1 MKYARLLIVSL
12 IAMMLAGEVD
22 AQVSVRRTSK
32 STSTEQSGGKKD
44 TKKDNKKGNKPEA
57 NSGAKLESPKNA
69 AARPTLDKGKGVAGK
84 PSLGKGGDAAPLKR
98 PGVGK
103 KQQPNQGLF
112 RVDGKTLRQQAF
124 DDYQKDN
131 AEETPWQH
139 IVYRELDLT
148 KDENASLYFPIEPM
162 NGLTNLFRVIIDAF
176 SKGEL
181 NAYEYLDGREVFTEK
196 FLVKPQD
203 IFDKFSIYYK
213 VKPATVR
220 GGKDTYEVDES
231 DVPSSEVLS
240 YFVKERWEFDQ
251 KHSKYQARILC
262 ICPVLHQAGDFSADA
277 VKYPMFWINYE
288 DLRPFLRD
296 HLVVSQGM
304 NTAARYTMEEYFTL
318 GQYKGDIYKEQNLRG
333 LSLKQQVGDNPDS
346 LKMAQDKLDNDLR
359 AFEDSI
365 WVKDPEPEPV
375 VDKKAQREAKMAEK
389 INAKAA
395 KGSENTAVDPSAK
408 KNRRTKEPVDMEAAA
423 EEKEA
428 KASTRR
434 SVRR

>member
-1 MKYARLLIVSL
+1 MKYARLLVISL
-12 IAMMLAGEVD
+12 IAMLLVGEVD
-22 AQVSVRRTSK
+22 AQVSVRRTARS
-32 STSTEQSGGKKD
+32 STTEQSA
-44 TKKDNKKGNKPEA
+44 KKDNKKENKKSDGKKA
-57 NSGAKLESPKNA
+57 DAKPNTA
-69 AARPTLDKGKGVAGK
+69 K
-84 PSLGKGGDAAPLKR
+84 PSGSKDKPDAAKATTASPTKKTN
-98 PGVGK
+98 PAK
-103 KQQPNQGLF
+103 KQQQQQAPVNL
-112 RVDGKTLRQQAF
+112 DGKTLRQQAF

-181 NAYEYLDGREVFTEK
+181 NAYEYLDGREMFTEK

-213 VKPATVR
+213 VKPATQR
-220 GGKDTYEVDES
+220 GGKDIYEVDES

-262 ICPVLHQAGDFSADA
+262 ICPVLHQSGDFSADA

-318 GQYKGDIYKEQNLRG
+318 GQYKGEIYKEQNLRG

-346 LKMAQDKLDNDLR
+346 LKIAQDKLDNDLR

-365 WVKDPEPEPV
+365 WVKDPEPV
-375 VDKKAQREAKMAEK
+375 SAADKKAEKREKLAERRLQK
-389 INAKAA
+389 EKKESTAED
-395 KGSENTAVDPSAK
+395 GSSHK
-408 KNRRTKEPVDMEAAA
+408 KNRRTKEEVDMEAAA

-428 KASTRR
+428 KATTHK

>member
-1 MKYARLLIVSL
+1 MKYARLLVISL
-12 IAMMLAGEVD
+12 IAMMLAGEVE
-22 AQVSVRRTSK
+22 AQVSVRRTAK
-32 STSTEQSGGKKD
+32 STSTEQTSNKN
-44 TKKDNKKGNKPEA
+44 NKKGANADSKKDEKKGEGKSSASKPA
-57 NSGAKLESPKNA
+57 TSPRDKNPMLKKSGDVAPAKKSTPAKKNIA
-69 AARPTLDKGKGVAGK
+69 QPTVRP
-84 PSLGKGGDAAPLKR
+84 
-98 PGVGK
+98 
-103 KQQPNQGLF
+103 
-112 RVDGKTLRQQAF
+112 DGKSLRQQAF
-124 DDYQKDN
+124 DDYQKDM

-176 SKGEL
+176 SKGDL
-181 NAYEYLDGREVFTEK
+181 KAYEYLDGREMFTEK

-213 VKPATVR
+213 VKPATQR
-220 GGKDTYEVDES
+220 GGKDICEVDES

-262 ICPVLHQAGDFSADA
+262 ICPVLHQSGDFSADA

-304 NTAARYTMEEYFTL
+304 NTAARYTMEEYFSL

-346 LKMAQDKLDNDLR
+346 LKMAQEKLDNDLR

-365 WVKDPEPEPV
+365 WVKDPVPAPA
-375 VDKKAQREAKMAEK
+375 VDKKAERREKMAEK
-389 INAKAA
+389 VAAKAE
-395 KGSENTAVDPSAK
+395 KEGETSNDPSSSK
-408 KNRRTKEPVDMEAAA
+408 KNRRTKEAVDVEAAA
-423 EEKEA
+423 AEKEA
-428 KASTRR
+428 KATTHR

>member
-1 MKYARLLIVSL
+1 
-12 IAMMLAGEVD
+12 MLASMNHTRFWTIVLAAILSVSVAD
-22 AQVSVRRTSK
+22 AQVSVRRTARS
-32 STSTEQSGGKKD
+32 SSEQTSAKK
-44 TKKDNKKGNKPEA
+44 E
-57 NSGAKLESPKNA
+57 
-69 AARPTLDKGKGVAGK
+69 
-84 PSLGKGGDAAPLKR
+84 
-98 PGVGK
+98 GK
-103 KQQPNQGLF
+103 KQPKSSPATPAKGKSESQGKPDAKSKPATGGKANAPAVAKKSPAATKKQAAQPT
-112 RVDGKTLRQQAF
+112 VADGKTLRQQAF

-139 IVYRELDLT
+139 VVYRELDLT
-148 KDENASLYFPIEPM
+148 KDANASLYFPIEPM

-181 NAYEYLDGREVFTEK
+181 PAYEYLDGREVFTEK
-196 FLVKPQD
+196 FRVKPKD

-213 VKPATVR
+213 EVPPTQR
-220 GGKDTYEVDES
+220 DGKETFVVDES

-296 HLVVSQGM
+296 HLVVNQGM
-304 NTAARYTMEEYFTL
+304 NTAARFTMEEFFTL
-318 GQYKGDIYKEQNLRG
+318 GQYEGDIYKEQNLRG

-346 LKMAQDKLDNDLR
+346 LKMAQQKLDNDLR

-365 WVKDPEPEPV
+365 WVKDPKPSDE
-375 VDKKAQREAKMAEK
+375 KKSRREK
-389 INAKAA
+389 ILQILEEDGIDVEPKQ
-395 KGSENTAVDPSAK
+395 
-408 KNRRTKEPVDMEAAA
+408 NRRTKEEVDMEAAA
-423 EEKEA
+423 IEKIE
-428 KASTRR
+428 KSTTQK
-434 SVRR
+434 SVRRGRK

>member
-1 MKYARLLIVSL
+1 MRYARFIVVSL

-22 AQVSVRRTSK
+22 AQVSVRRTAK
-32 STSTEQSGGKKD
+32 SSTTEQTAKKDAKKDKD
-44 TKKDNKKGNKPEA
+44 TKKDVKKGDEKPAASKPASTREKPA
-57 NSGAKLESPKNA
+57 GSKKL
-69 AARPTLDKGKGVAGK
+69 
-84 PSLGKGGDAAPLKR
+84 GDASAAKR
-98 PGVGK
+98 STPAK
-103 KQQPNQGLF
+103 KQQSVAPVNH
-112 RVDGKTLRQQAF
+112 DGKTLRQQAF
-124 DDYQKDN
+124 DDYQKET

-162 NGLTNLFRVIIDAF
+162 NGLTNLFRVIIEAF

-196 FLVKPQD
+196 YLVKPQD
-203 IFDKFSIYYK
+203 IFDKFEIMYQ
-213 VKPATVR
+213 VKPATQR
-220 GGKDTYEVDES
+220 GGKDVYEVDES
-231 DVPSSEVLS
+231 NVPSSEVLS

-304 NTAARYTMEEYFTL
+304 NTAARYTMEEYFSL

-365 WVKDPEPEPV
+365 WVKDPEPTPA
-375 VDKKAQREAKMAEK
+375 VDKRAERREKMAQQAAARAEK
-389 INAKAA
+389 AEK
-395 KGSENTAVDPSAK
+395 SEDEDPSAK
-408 KNRRTKEPVDMEAAA
+408 KNRRTKETVDMEAAR
-423 EEKEA
+423 EEKEI
-428 KASTRR
+428 KATTHR

>member
-1 MKYARLLIVSL
+1 MKYARIIVVALLS
-12 IAMMLAGEVD
+12 MMLAGQAE
-22 AQVSVRRTSK
+22 AQVSVRRTARTS
-32 STSTEQSGGKKD
+32 STEQKSSGKD
-44 TKKDNKKGNKPEA
+44 TKKDSKKESKSEDKKSESKPA
-57 NSGAKLESPKNA
+57 SSKSASAAKDKSGS
-69 AARPTLDKGKGVAGK
+69 
-84 PSLGKGGDAAPLKR
+84 APVKR
-98 PGVGK
+98 STPAK
-103 KQQPNQGLF
+103 KQQQPAAQTSA
-112 RVDGKTLRQQAF
+112 DGKTLRQQAF

-148 KDENASLYFPIEPM
+148 KDANASLYFPIEPM

-213 VKPATVR
+213 VKPSTQK
-220 GGKDTYEVDES
+220 GGKDVYEVDES

-296 HLVVSQGM
+296 HLVVNQGM
-304 NTAARYTMEEYFTL
+304 NTAARYTMEEFFSL
-318 GQYKGDIYKEQNLRG
+318 GQYEGDIYKEQNLRG

-346 LKMAQDKLDNDLR
+346 LKMAQQKLDNDLR
-359 AFEDSI
+359 TFEDSI
-365 WVKDPEPEPV
+365 WVKDPEPEKP
-375 VDKKAQREAKMAEK
+375 VDKKAERQAKLAEK
-389 INAKAA
+389 AAARAEKAEQSA
-395 KGSENTAVDPSAK
+395 DADPSAK
-408 KNRRTKEPVDMEAAA
+408 KNRRTKQAVDMEAAA
-423 EEKEA
+423 EEKEE
-428 KASTRR
+428 KATTHR

>member
-1 MKYARLLIVSL
+1 MKYARLLVVSL

-22 AQVSVRRTSK
+22 AQVSVRRTAK
-32 STSTEQSGGKKD
+32 SSNTEQTTKRENKKDSKKPD
-44 TKKDNKKGNKPEA
+44 TKKEDSKSAKPATAKTSSKNEGTTSKK
-57 NSGAKLESPKNA
+57 S
-69 AARPTLDKGKGVAGK
+69 
-84 PSLGKGGDAAPLKR
+84 GDAAPAKR
-98 PGVGK
+98 TAPK
-103 KQQPNQGLF
+103 KQQPQATVNL
-112 RVDGKTLRQQAF
+112 DGKTLRQQAF

-196 FLVKPQD
+196 FLVKPKD

-213 VKPATVR
+213 VKPATQR
-220 GGKDTYEVDES
+220 GGKEIYEVDES

-262 ICPVLHQAGDFSADA
+262 ICPVLHQSGDFSADA

-318 GQYKGDIYKEQNLRG
+318 GQYKGEIYKEQNLRG

-346 LKMAQDKLDNDLR
+346 LKIAQDKLDNDLR

-365 WVKDPEPEPV
+365 WVKDPEPAP
-375 VDKKAQREAKMAEK
+375 DKKAEKKATKSEKAVEKAEA
-389 INAKAA
+389 
-395 KGSENTAVDPSAK
+395 DPSAK
-408 KNRRTKEPVDMEAAA
+408 KNRRTKEAVDMEAAA

-428 KASTRR
+428 KATTHR